1 MSSSPSPSLDSRSRH
16 HSYCRKQKSLGVL
29 CSNFVSLYVQKGAEF
44 VDLDYAARQLGVERR
59 RIYDIVNVME
69 SVGVVARKAKSKY
82 SWIGFSGIPNA
93 LRELKEE
100 ALQESFATD
109 VASVKEALEDQH
121 EDSES
126 QSHDDVDENPS
137 KIGSISSL
145 MGSFGNVLSATE
157 NRKDRSLYL
166 LSRNFI
172 KLFLSSDVNTILLDE
187 AARLLL
193 GDNTNLSHIRTRR
206 LYDITNVLSSINLIE
221 KIQESRKPAF
231 RWLGTSG
238 KSKMDPSVTVVASKI
253 ANQSNKRA
261 FGTEVTNVELKRSRL
276 SPKASKKPSNYAR
289 LWNQDLK
296 ECNLTAQKQLSM
308 KGGFVFGP
316 FFPAGATKEVTEE
329 KGGKTAQG
337 LEGFA
342 CSSRPQYH
350 NEALSELFSH
360 YMEAWKSWYAE
371 LAQGSSNL
379 QQQPCNTSN

>member
-29 CSNFVSLYVQKGAEF
+29 CSNFVSLYLRQGAEF

-109 VASVKEALEDQH
+109 VASVKEASEDQH

-126 QSHDDVDENPS
+126 KSHDDGDEKPS

-145 MGSFGNVLSATE
+145 MGSFGHTSSATE

-172 KLFLSSDVNTILLDE
+172 KLFLNSDVDTILLDE

-238 KSKMDPSVTVVASKI
+238 KSKVDPSATVVASKI

-261 FGTEVTNVELKRSRL
+261 FGTEITNVDLKRSRL
-276 SPKASKKPSNYAR
+276 SPKASKKPSNYAQLR
-289 LWNQDLK
+289 NQDLK

-316 FFPAGATKEVTEE
+316 FFPAGATKEVAEE

-337 LEGFA
+337 LEGSA
-342 CSSRPQYH
+342 CSLPPQYH

-379 QQQPCNTSN
+379 QHQPCNTSN

>member
-93 LRELKEE
+93 LKELKEE

-126 QSHDDVDENPS
+126 QSHDDVDEKPS

-145 MGSFGNVLSATE
+145 MGSFGNILSATE

-172 KLFLSSDVNTILLDE
+172 KLFLNSEVNTILLDE

-238 KSKMDPSVTVVASKI
+238 KSKMDTSVTVVASKI
-253 ANQSNKRA
+253 GNHSNKRA

-276 SPKASKKPSNYAR
+276 SPKA
-289 LWNQDLK
+289 
-296 ECNLTAQKQLSM
+296 TQKQLSM
-308 KGGFVFGP
+308 KSGFVFGP

-337 LEGFA
+337 LEGSA